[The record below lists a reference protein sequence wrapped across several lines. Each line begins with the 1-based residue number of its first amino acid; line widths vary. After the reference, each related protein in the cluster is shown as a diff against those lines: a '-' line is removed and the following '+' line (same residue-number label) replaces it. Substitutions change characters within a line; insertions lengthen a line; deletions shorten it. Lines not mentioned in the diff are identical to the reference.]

1 MEDITKLSDAS
12 LLSLY
17 KKEISRGITPAGCES
32 FDEVLRRY
40 ERLIFHIARTYFQN
54 LDDAQDSSQDVA
66 IKLYNSLHRVVIEED
81 GSLKAWIA
89 TVTART
95 CLDVLRK
102 KRPQTIE
109 LNTDISSG
117 STESAEDSV
126 VAKEKAEEILAAI
139 KKLPDNHRMII
150 ILRDMKGLSYEE
162 LAVALGIN
170 IGTVKSQLNRAR
182 TGLKKLLSGQPA

>member
-17 KKEISRGITPAGCES
+17 KNEIAIGTMPAVNKS

-40 ERLIFHIARTYFQN
+40 EKLIYHIARTYFQN
-54 LDDAQDSSQDVA
+54 AEDAKDASQDVA
-66 IKLYNSLHRVVIEED
+66 IKIYSSLNRVIIEED

-95 CLDVLRK
+95 CLDALRK

-109 LNTDISSG
+109 LNTEISTG
-117 STESAEDSV
+117 SMASAEDSV
-126 VAKEKAEEILAAI
+126 VAKEKAEEILSAI
-139 KKLPDNHRMII
+139 KKLPNNHRMII
-150 ILRDMKGLSYEE
+150 TLRDMKGLSYEE
-162 LAVALGIN
+162 LAGALSIN
-170 IGTVKSQLNRAR
+170 IGTVKSQLSRAR
-182 TGLKKLLSGQPA
+182 AGLKKLLEKT